1 VLHLRVDSGKRW
13 SFKMDYVKKL
23 ISEFDC
29 EYVEKYKKTWTK
41 AKLNS
46 KDDLLD
52 VAKALK
58 KEGLR
63 SLSTVSPTDFVDA
76 GIMEMNY
83 FFEDLDTKRNLWLKV
98 NLPREIE
105 KCEIESLSI
114 EFPSALW
121 HEREAYSMFGVNFL
135 NHPDLRDIIKSEDF
149 HGVYPFRKDFDWLAH
164 EKNVVQNMQTIVD
177 SFKKEQE
184 ENEVDLDPDSSETI
198 LNWGPT
204 HPASGPIR
212 LRVHCDG
219 EDVISVDPDIGY
231 VWRALEHLVTQK
243 DFIGSIV
250 AVERLCFMDNINSMT
265 GYAMAVEE
273 IAGVEI
279 TPFASWMRVLLG
291 ETARI
296 SSHFMGLGMFFNN
309 MGLHTL
315 AMWNMDTREFFL
327 DFLESYSGARI
338 ATAAIEPGGVRY
350 GLDMAMFDELQKALD
365 KFDSTVGEVEAVFVN
380 NPTMKL
386 RADKVGV
393 LSADEV
399 HKFGLSGIVAR
410 GSGVKTDIRIDEP
423 YAAYGELD
431 IEYITQEGGS
441 AKDRFMMLF
450 RDLKQSVDIIKKAKA
465 HIEKAVASGEM
476 NPTKDHMVK
485 VPKKL
490 PKGEAVSRVEWA
502 RGEVLMHLVTEE
514 KAKTPYRLKLRAPSF
529 NHTMMLNHLL
539 AGQTLSDIPL
549 IFGSLYI
556 CQGDLD
562 R

>member
-1 VLHLRVDSGKRW
+1 
-13 SFKMDYVKKL
+13 MDYVKKIL
-23 ISEFDC
+23 SEFDC
-29 EYVEKYKKTWTK
+29 EYVEDYKKTWVK
-41 AKLNS
+41 AKLNA
-46 KDDLLD
+46 KDDLVD

-63 SLSTVSPTDFVDA
+63 SLSTVSPTDFLDD
-76 GIMEMNY
+76 GIMEVNY

-98 NLPREIE
+98 NLAREKE
-105 KCEIESLSI
+105 ECEIESLTSL
-114 EFPSALW
+114 FPSAEW

-164 EKNVVQNMQTIVD
+164 EKNTVANVQQIVD
-177 SFKKEQE
+177 AFKKEQE
-184 ENEVDLDPDSSETI
+184 ENEVDLDADSSETI

-219 EDVISVDPDIGY
+219 EEVISVDPDIGY

-291 ETARI
+291 EVARV

-350 GLDMAMFDELQKALD
+350 GLDMVMFEELQKALE
-365 KFDSTVGEVEAVFVN
+365 KFDSNIDEVEAIFVK

-386 RADKVGV
+386 RANDVGI

-431 IEYITQEGGS
+431 LEYITQERGS
-441 AKDRFMMLF
+441 SRDRFEMLF
-450 RDLKQSVDIIKKAKA
+450 RELKQSVKIIKQAKA
-465 HIEKAVASGEM
+465 HIEQAVEAGEM

-490 PKGEAVSRVEWA
+490 PKGEAISRVEWA

-529 NHTMMLNHLL
+529 NHTMMLDYLL
-539 AGQTLSDIPL
+539 KGQTLSDIPL

>member
-1 VLHLRVDSGKRW
+1 MENVRKIIEN
-13 SFKMDYVKKL
+13 FT
-23 ISEFDC
+23 C
-29 EYVEKYKKTWTK
+29 EYVENYKKTWLK
-41 AKLNS
+41 AKLSS
-46 KDDLLD
+46 KDDLLNLSE
-52 VAKALK
+52 AIK

-63 SLSTVSPTDFVDA
+63 SLSTVSPTDFLEDN
-76 GIMEMNY
+76 IMEMNY

-98 NLPREIE
+98 DLPRDKEGC
-105 KCEIESLSI
+105 KIESLTPL
-114 EFPSALW
+114 FASANW
-121 HEREAYSMFGVNFL
+121 HEREAFSMFGVQFL
-135 NHPDLRDIIKSEDF
+135 NHPDLREIIKSEDF
-149 HGVYPFRKDFDWLAH
+149 KGVYPFRKDFDWDAH
-164 EKNVVQNMQTIVD
+164 EKNQTQNIQQIVD
-177 SFKKEQE
+177 AFKKEQN
-184 ENEVDLDPDSSETI
+184 ENEKDLDPDSSETI

-219 EDVISVDPDIGY
+219 EEVISIDPDIGY
-231 VWRALEHLVTQK
+231 VWRALEHLVTKK
-243 DFIGSIV
+243 DFVGAIV
-250 AVERLCFMDNINSMT
+250 AVERLCFMDNINSMV
-265 GYAMAVEE
+265 GYCMAVEE
-273 IAGVEI
+273 IAEVEI

-291 ETARI
+291 EVARV
-296 SSHFMGLGMFFNN
+296 SSHFMGLGGFFNN

-315 AMWNMDTREFFL
+315 GMWNMDTREFFL

-338 ATAAIEPGGVRY
+338 ATASIEPGGVRY
-350 GLDMAMFDELQKALD
+350 GLDMSMFDELQKALD
-365 KFDSTVGEVEAVFVN
+365 KFDNSVGEVEAVFVK

-386 RADKVGV
+386 RSDNVGI
-393 LSADEV
+393 LTKEEV
-399 HKFGLSGIVAR
+399 HEFGLSGIVAR
-410 GSGVKTDIRIDEP
+410 ASGVKTDIRIDEP

-431 IEYITQEGGS
+431 LEYITQEKGS

-450 RDLKQSVDIIKKAKA
+450 LDLKQSVEIIKKAKA
-465 HIEKAVASGEM
+465 HIEKAVADAKM

-490 PKGEAVSRVEWA
+490 PKGEAISRVEWA

-514 KAKTPYRLKLRAPSF
+514 KAKTPYRLKMRAPSF

-539 AGQTLSDIPL
+539 KGQTLADIPL

>member
-1 VLHLRVDSGKRW
+1 VLRVKVDYGKRW
-13 SFKMDYVKKL
+13 SFRMNYVKEL
-23 ISEFDC
+23 ISSFDC
-29 EYVEKYKKTWTK
+29 EYVEDYKKSWVK
-41 AKLNS
+41 AKLTS
-46 KDDLLD
+46 KDDLLT

-63 SLSTVSPTDFVDA
+63 SLSTVSPTDFLADE
-76 GIMEMNY
+76 IMEVNY

-98 NLPREIE
+98 DLPREE
-105 KCEIESLSI
+105 EQCEIESLTPL
-114 EFPSALW
+114 FPSAEW

-135 NHPDLRDIIKSEDF
+135 NHPDLRDIIKSDDF
-149 HGVYPFRKDFDWLAH
+149 AGIYPFRKDFDWIEH
-164 EKNVVQNMQTIVD
+164 EKNQLQNVQQIVD
-177 SFKKEQE
+177 AFKKEQA
-184 ENEVDLDPDSSETI
+184 ENEVDLDADTSETI

-243 DFIGSIV
+243 DFIGAIV
-250 AVERLCFMDNINSMT
+250 SVERLCFMDNINSMT

-291 ETARI
+291 EVARI

-338 ATAAIEPGGVRY
+338 ATAAVEPGGVRY
-350 GLDMAMFDELQKALD
+350 GLDMVMFDELQKALD
-365 KFDSTVGEVEAVFVN
+365 KFDASIGEVEAVFVK
-380 NPTMKL
+380 NPTMTL
-386 RADKVGV
+386 RAENVGV
-393 LSADEV
+393 LSREEV

-431 IEYITQEGGS
+431 LEYITQSGGS
-441 AKDRFMMLF
+441 SKDRFMILF
-450 RDLKQSVDIIKKAKA
+450 RDLKQSVEIIKKAKA
-465 HIEKAVASGEM
+465 HIEKAVESGEM

-490 PKGEAVSRVEWA
+490 PKGEAISRVEWA
-502 RGEVLMHLVTEE
+502 RGEVLMHLVTDE
-514 KAKTPYRLKLRAPSF
+514 KAKSPYRLKMRAPSF

>member
-1 VLHLRVDSGKRW
+1 
-13 SFKMDYVKKL
+13 
-23 ISEFDC
+23 
-29 EYVEKYKKTWTK
+29 
-41 AKLNS
+41 
-46 KDDLLD
+46 
-52 VAKALK
+52 
-58 KEGLR
+58 
-63 SLSTVSPTDFVDA
+63 
-76 GIMEMNY
+76 
-83 FFEDLDTKRNLWLKV
+83 
-98 NLPREIE
+98 
-105 KCEIESLSI
+105 
-114 EFPSALW
+114 
-121 HEREAYSMFGVNFL
+121 
-135 NHPDLRDIIKSEDF
+135 
-149 HGVYPFRKDFDWLAH
+149 
-164 EKNVVQNMQTIVD
+164 
-177 SFKKEQE
+177 
-184 ENEVDLDPDSSETI
+184 
-198 LNWGPT
+198 
-204 HPASGPIR
+204 
-212 LRVHCDG
+212 
-219 EDVISVDPDIGY
+219 
-231 VWRALEHLVTQK
+231 
-243 DFIGSIV
+243 
-250 AVERLCFMDNINSMT
+250 MDNINSMV

-273 IAGVEI
+273 IADVEI

-365 KFDSTVGEVEAVFVN
+365 KFDDSIGEVEAVFVN

-386 RADKVGV
+386 RANDVGA

-399 HKFGLSGIVAR
+399 HEFGLSGIVAR
-410 GSGVKTDIRIDEP
+410 ASGVKTDIRIDEP

-431 IEYITQEGGS
+431 LEYITQDRGS
-441 AKDRFMMLF
+441 AKDRFVMLF
-450 RDLKQSVDIIKKAKA
+450 RELKQSVKIIKQAKA
-465 HIEKAVASGEM
+465 HIEKAVEAGEM

-490 PKGEAVSRVEWA
+490 PKGESISRVEWA

-529 NHTMMLNHLL
+529 NHTMMLDYLL
-539 AGQTLSDIPL
+539 KGQTLSDIPL

>member
-1 VLHLRVDSGKRW
+1 MNKLKE
-13 SFKMDYVKKL
+13 L
-23 ISEFDC
+23 ISNFDC
-29 EYVEKYKKTWTK
+29 EYVQDYKKIWIK

-46 KDDLLD
+46 KDDLLTL
-52 VAKALK
+52 AKALK
-58 KEGLR
+58 KEGVR
-63 SLSTVSPTDFVDA
+63 SLSTVSPTDFLADN
-76 GIMEMNY
+76 IMELNY
-83 FFEDLDTKRNLWLKV
+83 FFEDLKTKRNLWLKIE
-98 NLPREIE
+98 LPRDEE
-105 KCEIESLSI
+105 NCEIESI
-114 EFPSALW
+114 TPIFPSASW
-121 HEREAYSMFGVNFL
+121 HEREAFSMYGVKFL
-135 NHPDLRDIIKSEDF
+135 HHPDLREIIKSEDF
-149 HGVYPFRKDFDWLAH
+149 KDKYPFRKDFDWEAH
-164 EKNVVQNMQTIVD
+164 EKNNVANVQQIVD
-177 SFKKEQE
+177 AFKKEQN

-219 EDVISVDPDIGY
+219 EDIISIDPDIGY
-231 VWRALEHLVTQK
+231 VWRALEHLVEQK

-250 AVERLCFMDNINSMT
+250 AVERLCFMDNINSMV

-291 ETARI
+291 EVARL

-350 GLDMAMFDELQKALD
+350 GLDMVMFDELQKALD
-365 KFDSTVGEVEAVFVN
+365 KFDDSIGEVEAVFVN

-386 RADKVGV
+386 RANDVGV
-393 LSADEV
+393 LSEEEV
-399 HKFGLSGIVAR
+399 HEFGLSGIVAR
-410 GSGVKTDIRIDEP
+410 ASGVKTDIRIDEP

-431 IEYITQEGGS
+431 LEYITQEGGS
-441 AKDRFMMLF
+441 AKDRFIMLF
-450 RDLKQSVDIIKKAKA
+450 RDLNQSVEIIKKAKLQ
-465 HIEKAVASGEM
+465 IEKAVESGEM

-490 PKGEAVSRVEWA
+490 PKGEAISRVEWA

-529 NHTMMLNHLL
+529 NHTMMLDYLL
-539 AGQTLSDIPL
+539 KGQTLSDIPL

>member
-1 VLHLRVDSGKRW
+1 
-13 SFKMDYVKKL
+13 MDYVRK
-23 ISEFDC
+23 IVEEF
-29 EYVEKYKKTWTK
+29 ESKYIENYKKNWLK
-41 AKLNS
+41 AKLSS
-46 KDDLLD
+46 KGDLLSI
-52 VAKALK
+52 AKKLK
-58 KEGLR
+58 EEGLR
-63 SLSTVSPTDFVDA
+63 SLSTVSPTDFLEENV
-76 GIMEMNY
+76 MEVNY

-98 NLPREIE
+98 DLPREVE
-105 KCEIESLSI
+105 ECSIESLTPL
-114 EFPSALW
+114 FASAEW

-135 NHPDLRDIIKSEDF
+135 NHPDLRDIIKSQDYA
-149 HGVYPFRKDFDWLAH
+149 GVYPFRKDFDWDAH
-164 EKNVVQNMQTIVD
+164 EENTVQNIQSIVD
-177 SFKKEQE
+177 AFKEEQN
-184 ENEVDLDPDSSETI
+184 ENELDLDSDSSETI

-219 EDVISVDPDIGY
+219 EEIISIDPDIGY
-231 VWRALEHLVTQK
+231 VWRALEHLVTKK
-243 DFIGSIV
+243 DFVGAIV
-250 AVERLCFMDNINSMT
+250 AVERLCFMDNVNSMT

-279 TPFASWMRVLLG
+279 TPFASWMRVVLG

-296 SSHFMGLGMFFNN
+296 SSHFMGLGGFFNN

-338 ATAAIEPGGVRY
+338 ATASVEPGGVRY
-350 GLDMAMFDELQKALD
+350 GLDMVMFEELQKALD
-365 KFDSTVGEVEAVFVN
+365 KFDESIGEVEAIFVK

-386 RADKVGV
+386 RANNVGV
-393 LSADEV
+393 LSKDEI
-399 HKFGLSGIVAR
+399 HTFGLSGIVAR

-423 YAAYGELD
+423 YAAYGELNL
-431 IEYITQEGGS
+431 EYITQEGGS
-441 AKDRFMMLF
+441 SKDRFEMLF
-450 RDLKQSVDIIKKAKA
+450 RELKQSVSIIKQAKA
-465 HIEKAVASGEM
+465 HIEEAVASGEM

-485 VPKKL
+485 MPKKL
-490 PKGEAVSRVEWA
+490 PKGEAISRVEWA

-514 KAKTPYRLKLRAPSF
+514 KAKSPYRLKMRAPSF

-539 AGQTLSDIPL
+539 KGQSLSDIPL